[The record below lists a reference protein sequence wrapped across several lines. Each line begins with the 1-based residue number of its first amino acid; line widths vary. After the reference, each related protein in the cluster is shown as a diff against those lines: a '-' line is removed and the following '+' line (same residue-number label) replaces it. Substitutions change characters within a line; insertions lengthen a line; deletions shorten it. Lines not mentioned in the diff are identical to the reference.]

1 MLFIE
6 DLPIP
11 KPCFECLQ
19 SYSYLSPCFLDIS
32 DVIMESLFSSG
43 QERSNVSSS
52 AITSS
57 KALFLG
63 ERDARLCRPKQQ
75 ADRHQNSHRP
85 LHHCLKKEKK
95 KPRLL
100 LASNRLSVCNF
111 LMIRKTFST
120 LFLGLFCCSFMF
132 KFGMGRL
139 KKNFRNKKNICSI
152 KLYIVQRYKICL
164 VCVLLKVLSC
174 CHAGHV
180 NFEF

>member
-111 LMIRKTFST
+111 LKIKKTF
-120 LFLGLFCCSFMF
+120 FNVILG
-132 KFGMGRL
+132 
-139 KKNFRNKKNICSI
+139 SI
-152 KLYIVQRYKICL
+152 LLLLHVQIWY
-164 VCVLLKVLSC
+164 
-174 CHAGHV
+174 G
-180 NFEF
+180 